1 MDTKNFE
8 KKMEAISPFELKNQ
22 LIDMADESLKKTART
37 MLNAGRGNPNW
48 IATTPRE
55 AFFLLG
61 QFGLEE
67 CRRVMNLPEG
77 IAGIPQKEGIASRFE
92 AFLKKNNAAHG
103 TKLLEQTY
111 NYLLMQH
118 AADPDS
124 LVHEWAEAVI
134 GDQYPVPDRILHF
147 TEILV
152 QDYLSQEMC
161 DNRPPRGTF
170 DLFATEGGTAA
181 MCYLFDSL
189 QENFL
194 LDKGDGI
201 ALMVPAFTPYIEIP
215 QLSRYQFNMIEL
227 HADLMTDDGFHLWQ
241 YNDKDIDRLKD
252 PAIKALFVT
261 NPSNPPSY
269 ALSPETMARI
279 VNIVKNDNPNLMVI
293 TDDVYGTF
301 SPHFRSFMAELPHNT
316 LCVYSFSKYFGATGW
331 RDAVIALHEDNIY
344 DKQIARLPE
353 DKRNALNRRY
363 SSLTLHPEKMKFID
377 RMVADSRQ
385 VALNHTAGLSLP
397 QQMQMSLFASF
408 ALLDKENKYKLK
420 MMEIIEK
427 RLHALWDNTGFTLIK
442 DPLRVGYYT
451 EIDMLVWAKKFYGDD
466 FVEYLKRTYSPL
478 NVVFRLA
485 KETSLVLLNGGGFD
499 GPEWSIRASLANLN
513 ERTMWSSARAS
524 SGFLTNTQRR
534 GKRLRKNNAEPC
546 QPITIR
552 TQRERTPMTGKHLA
566 NKHQTDSLPVRF
578 SGKEGTEELCFSLF
592 CYTGAIIYHFNRG
605 RSDCTDYTLPC
616 WIVPSGACSMLSA
629 AFLIIFTNT
638 CSKSAASKR
647 TGSNF
652 GSHSSQRRIFRSL
665 HIPSIKRLHM
675 EASSFSLPVTKA
687 GSGIFTTSAKR
698 VIKRLI
704 EKQRSVQTRIT
715 SQISSISSSVER
727 ACSTVSRVDV
737 IPAVV
742 LFTSCAIMRITFS
755 YAFFSARITSSVIFS
770 IR

>member
-8 KKMEAISPFELKNQ
+8 KKMETISPFELKNQ

-77 IAGIPQKEGIASRFE
+77 IAGIPEKSGIASRFE
-92 AFLKKNNAAHG
+92 AFLKKNNTAHG
-103 TKLLEQTY
+103 VKLLEQTY

-227 HADLMTDDGFHLWQ
+227 HADRMTDDGFHLWQ

-279 VNIVKNDNPNLMVI
+279 VDIVKNDNPNLMVI

-331 RDAVIALHEDNIY
+331 RLAVVALHEENIY
-344 DKQIARLPE
+344 DRMLKELPAE
-353 DKRNALNRRY
+353 RKEQLNERY
-363 SSLTLHPEKMKFID
+363 SSISLHPEEIRFID

-397 QQMQMSLFASF
+397 QQTQMALFASF
-408 ALLDKENKYKLK
+408 SLLDRENAYKAK
-420 MMEIIEK
+420 MQQIIHD
-427 RLHALWDNTGFTLIK
+427 RLHTLWESTGFTLLD
-442 DPLRVGYYT
+442 DPLRAGYYS

-466 FVEYLKRTYSPL
+466 FVVYLQENYEPVD
-478 NVVFRLA
+478 VVFRLA
-485 KETSLVLLNGGGFD
+485 QETSLVLLNGGGFD
-499 GPEWSIRASLANLN
+499 APEWSIRCSLANLKR
-513 ERTMWSSARAS
+513 EDYVRIGEGIAS
-524 SGFLTNTQRR
+524 
-534 GKRLRKNNAEPC
+534 
-546 QPITIR
+546 I
-552 TQRERTPMTGKHLA
+552 
-566 NKHQTDSLPVRF
+566 
-578 SGKEGTEELCFSLF
+578 
-592 CYTGAIIYHFNRG
+592 
-605 RSDCTDYTLPC
+605 
-616 WIVPSGACSMLSA
+616 
-629 AFLIIFTNT
+629 
-638 CSKSAASKR
+638 
-647 TGSNF
+647 
-652 GSHSSQRRIFRSL
+652 L
-665 HIPSIKRLHM
+665 H
-675 EASSFSLPVTKA
+675 
-687 GSGIFTTSAKR
+687 
-698 VIKRLI
+698 
-704 EKQRSVQTRIT
+704 
-715 SQISSISSSVER
+715 
-727 ACSTVSRVDV
+727 
-737 IPAVV
+737 
-742 LFTSCAIMRITFS
+742 S
-755 YAFFSARITSSVIFS
+755 YADKWKESLKE
-770 IR
+770 